1 MMFKEIELESRQPLV
16 WDILYDI
23 YMEVGREAHIDLG
36 QFVGLLEKHCCARTN
51 RARTRMLFKLWDED
65 GNGSID
71 LFNLVAISEDLG
83 RPLTN
88 KDAKKVISRTSKGK
102 AVTFEE
108 FERLLVRP
116 RQFI

>member
-1 MMFKEIELESRQPLV
+1 MFKELELEKRQPLV

-23 YMEVGREAHIDLG
+23 YIDVGREAHINLLE
-36 QFVGLLEKHCCARTN
+36 FVGLLEKHCCARTN
-51 RARTRMLFKLWDED
+51 RARTKMLFKLWDED

-71 LFNLVAISEDLG
+71 LFNLVAISEDVG

-88 KDAKKVISRTSKGK
+88 KEAKQVIRRTSMGK
-102 AVTFEE
+102 AITFEE

-116 RQFI
+116 R